1 MPRIRWCSC
10 ARRTST
16 STAPS
21 VPRTSTPAPA
31 WPRASRRSAA
41 PPPSG
46 WASQPHRRR
55 RVGRAPR
62 SRRSRSSRHRQ
73 RTARSR
79 VRPSSLTP
87 PISLR
92 ASCRWARSTGP
103 SRSPGPC
110 VWPWRRASRE
120 RSRTRQPLWPA
131 RRATC
136 ESGIPQGCCRSPPPS
151 SPGPMASPSR
161 RRSPSTGRRD
171 VSWRGSSSSPDPSTQ
186 EGAHMPATRREFLR
200 TSGVALATG
209 GVFARPRSARAQARP
224 GVPSDPVKIGVLASR
239 AGVTAP
245 VGQAGLRGTEWWAE
259 RVNRGG
265 GILGRR
271 VQLVV
276 EEETNPKDTVERY
289 RKLVLQEKVDVV
301 VGVISTGVS
310 LALGSVAEEMDT
322 PWLAWDGTTQK
333 GVEET
338 IPNPKWAFRSVDNE
352 VEAIVGGI
360 LTAKYFKGVR
370 TIAGINND
378 YSYGHDCWESYQAVL
393 KRYGMEVKP
402 VLELFPK
409 LGETNFTS
417 HIAAIQ
423 QAKPDLLMCSFWS
436 ADATIFMKQA
446 AAVGLLTSM
455 KGVFTTAGGVHDS
468 LKKEFTPEGL
478 LLGYNSMYFD
488 DPKGSALLRQFT
500 QEYKAKHNEYPAYE
514 SDHAYFC
521 VESYKA
527 AVEKAYQAAGQWPGK
542 AQVVKALEGIEVES
556 LSGKRSWR
564 EDHIQ
569 MCNFFQG
576 ITTHKN
582 AYDFVTINPVEV
594 ISTKQAMK
602 PAGTKLFDWIGSW
615 KL

>member
-1 MPRIRWCSC
+1 
-10 ARRTST
+10 
-16 STAPS
+16 
-21 VPRTSTPAPA
+21 
-31 WPRASRRSAA
+31 
-41 PPPSG
+41 
-46 WASQPHRRR
+46 
-55 RVGRAPR
+55 
-62 SRRSRSSRHRQ
+62 
-73 RTARSR
+73 
-79 VRPSSLTP
+79 
-87 PISLR
+87 
-92 ASCRWARSTGP
+92 
-103 SRSPGPC
+103 
-110 VWPWRRASRE
+110 
-120 RSRTRQPLWPA
+120 
-131 RRATC
+131 
-136 ESGIPQGCCRSPPPS
+136 
-151 SPGPMASPSR
+151 MA
-161 RRSPSTGRRD
+161 
-171 VSWRGSSSSPDPSTQ
+171 
-186 EGAHMPATRREFLR
+186 ATRREFLKGA
-200 TSGVALATG
+200 GVTLAAG
-209 GVFARPRSARAQARP
+209 GVLPFARAAHAQARP
-224 GVPSDPVKIGVLASR
+224 GVPADPVKIGVLASR

-310 LALGSVAEEMDT
+310 LALGAVAEEMDT

-338 IPNPKWAFRSVDNE
+338 MPNPKWAFRSVDNE

-360 LTAKYFKGVR
+360 LTAKYFKGVK

-378 YSYGHDCWESYQAVL
+378 YSYGHDCWQSYQAVL

-436 ADATIFMKQA
+436 GDATIFMKQA
-446 AAVGLLTSM
+446 AAVGLLKGM

-488 DPKGSALLRQFT
+488 DPKGSALLKQFV
-500 QEYKAKHNEYPAYE
+500 QEYKAKHNEYPPYE
-514 SDHAYFC
+514 CDHAYFC

-527 AVEKAYQAAGQWPGK
+527 AVEKAYAASSQWPSK
-542 AQVVKALEGIEVES
+542 AQVAKALEGIEVES
-556 LSGKRSWR
+556 LSGRRGWR

-569 MCNFFQG
+569 TCTFYQG

-582 AYDFVTINPVEV
+582 AYDFVTINPVETV
-594 ISTKQAMK
+594 STKQAMK
-602 PAGTKLFDWIGSW
+602 PPGTKLFDWIGSW
-615 KL
+615 KV